1 MAARAPA
8 ENAVFMLQADEVHVV
23 DIQEV
28 GGAAIGIDILL
39 REFKPNAG
47 RIGVTGLDV
56 IDRQGDAGCLMIL
69 GGDGLAQIGGERGD
83 AALARQV
90 VADERNAVEY

>member
-1 MAARAPA
+1 
-8 ENAVFMLQADEVHVV
+8 MLQGYEVYVV

-28 GGAAIGIDILL
+28 SSAAIGINILL

-47 RIGVTGLDV
+47 RIGVTGLDI
-56 IDRQGDAGCLMIL
+56 IDRQGNAGCVRIL
-69 GGDGLAQIGGERGD
+69 GGDGLTQIGGKCGD

-90 VADERNAVEY
+90 VADERNAIEY